1 MKFKIFSLINL
12 FIECNNFFIRLEFI
26 KINKRDAMSFIFYF
40 LAMAIILFG
49 MILAANTAGL
59 QPILFYDFVSL
70 IFVFGPTIFIALA
83 SFRVSDVF
91 RSLGLA
97 FVVDTKDKSILI
109 KTVDCLNEIYK
120 YCFWIYWNNHCSNC
134 RIIFQY

>member
-1 MKFKIFSLINL
+1 
-12 FIECNNFFIRLEFI
+12 
-26 KINKRDAMSFIFYF
+26 MSFIFYF

-59 QPILFYDFVSL
+59 QSILFYDFVSF

-83 SFRVSDVF
+83 SFRVGEVF

-97 FVVDTKDKSILI
+97 FVDTKDKSILI
-109 KTVDCLNEIYK
+109 KAVDCLNEIYK
-120 YCFWIYWNNHCSNC
+120 YCFWIYWN
-134 RIIFQY
+134 QWK